1 MAALVS
7 RDACTGQA
15 IGEVPATPPEAVAAI
30 VDEVAIVQPFWAA
43 LPLSDRSRYLRR
55 IAQVVLDEVDDL
67 SELFAREQGRPRTEA
82 VTMELVASIDALRW
96 VAAHAPRFLADERL
110 RGNQLPLRGKRSHLV
125 RDPVGVVGVCSPW
138 SSPWAS
144 GMRRVAYALMA
155 GNGVVLVPDPLVP
168 LSAVR
173 LVRALD
179 RAGVPEGLVRVAAGT
194 GDLAGALERGGA
206 GQVVRIGALG
216 RDPMLVLADA
226 SVPHAVSGALWAAFA
241 NAGQSRVNV
250 ARVYVRRE
258 VADRVVD
265 ELVAAAGR
273 RRLGDPR
280 RWDVDIGPL
289 ASAEHLPVVRDAVDE
304 AVAAGAERL
313 TGGAAGIRGGP
324 GPPPGGPAD
333 IRGVPGPFFAPVV
346 LRGATPE
353 MRVLS
358 EPLPGP
364 VLPVVAVDSED
375 EAIALANETPSVG
388 ASVWAAD
395 RGRGER
401 ITRELWAERAW
412 INEHMLTALSP
423 AGLAEFVDVRLR
435 VWEPSRLRDLWWYP
449 YDESLARTMK
459 AVTRYFYGRESERP
473 KALREGAVPAVRL
486 ARRLARD
493 AVRR

>member
-7 RDACTGQA
+7 RDASTGQA
-15 IGEVPATPPEAVAAI
+15 IGEVPETPPEAVGAI
-30 VDEVAIVQPFWAA
+30 VDQVAAVQPFWAA
-43 LPLSDRSRYLRR
+43 LPLGDRSRYLRR

-82 VTMELVASIDALRW
+82 VTMELLASIDALRW
-96 VAAHAPRFLADERL
+96 VAAHAPRFLGDQRL

-258 VADRVVD
+258 IADRLVE
-265 ELVAAAGR
+265 ELVVATGR
-273 RRLGDPR
+273 LRLGDPR

-313 TGGAAGIRGGP
+313 TGG
-324 GPPPGGPAD
+324 PAD
-333 IRGVPGPFFAPVV
+333 IPGVSGPFFAPAV

-364 VLPVVAVDSED
+364 VLPVVPVDSED

-388 ASVWAAD
+388 ASVWTAD

-401 ITRELWAERAW
+401 ITRELHAERAW

-459 AVTRYFYGRESERP
+459 AVTRYFYGRESERL

>member
-1 MAALVS
+1 MATTLIS
-7 RDACTGQA
+7 RDVCTGGA
-15 IGEVPATPPEAVAAI
+15 LGEVPATPPEAVAAI
-30 VDEVAIVQPFWAA
+30 VDEVATVQPFWAA

-194 GDLAGALERGGA
+194 DDLAAALERGGA
-206 GQVVRIGALG
+206 GEVARIGALG

-226 SVPHAVSGALWAAFA
+226 SLPHAVSGALWAAFA

-250 ARVYVRRE
+250 SRVYVRRE
-258 VADRVVD
+258 VADRFT
-265 ELVAAAGR
+265 ELLLTAAGR
-273 RRLGDPR
+273 LRLGDPR

-289 ASAEHLPVVRDAVDE
+289 TSAEHLPTVRDAVDE

-313 TGGAAGIRGGP
+313 TGGP
-324 GPPPGGPAD
+324 VDMP
-333 IRGVPGPFFAPVV
+333 GVPGPFFAPVV

-353 MRVLS
+353 MRVLR

-388 ASVWAAD
+388 ASVWTAD

-401 ITRELWAERAW
+401 ITRELRAERAW

-459 AVTRYFYGRESERP
+459 AVTRYFYGRESERL

>member
-15 IGEVPATPPEAVAAI
+15 IGEVPETPPEAVGAI
-30 VDEVAIVQPFWAA
+30 VDEVAAVQPFWAA
-43 LPLSDRSRYLRR
+43 LPLGDRSRYLRR

-82 VTMELVASIDALRW
+82 VTMELLASIDALRW
-96 VAAHAPRFLADERL
+96 VAAHAPRFLADQRL

-144 GMRRVAYALMA
+144 GMRRVAYALLA

-194 GDLAGALERGGA
+194 GDLADALERGGA

-258 VADRVVD
+258 VADRFT
-265 ELVAAAGR
+265 EQLVAAAGR
-273 RRLGDPR
+273 LRLGDPR

-289 ASAEHLPVVRDAVDE
+289 ASAEHLPIVRNAVDE
-304 AVAAGAERL
+304 AIAAGAERL
-313 TGGAAGIRGGP
+313 TGGP
-324 GPPPGGPAD
+324 VD
-333 IRGVPGPFFAPVV
+333 IAGVPGPFFAPVV

-364 VLPVVAVDSED
+364 VLPVVPVDSED

-388 ASVWAAD
+388 ASVWTAD

-401 ITRELWAERAW
+401 ITRELQAERAW

-459 AVTRYFYGRESERP
+459 AVTRYFYGRESERLR
-473 KALREGAVPAVRL
+473 ALREGAVPAVRL

>member
-15 IGEVPATPPEAVAAI
+15 IGEVPETPPEAVGAI
-30 VDEVAIVQPFWAA
+30 VDEVAAVQPFWAA
-43 LPLSDRSRYLRR
+43 LPLGDRSRYLRR

-82 VTMELVASIDALRW
+82 VTMELLASVDALRW

-125 RDPVGVVGVCSPW
+125 RAPVGVVGVCSPW

-144 GMRRVAYALMA
+144 GMRRVAYALLA
-155 GNGVVLVPDPLVP
+155 GNGVVLAPDPLVP

-194 GDLAGALERGGA
+194 GDLADALERGGA

-216 RDPMLVLADA
+216 RDPMLVLANA

-258 VADRVVD
+258 VADRFT
-265 ELVAAAGR
+265 EQLVAAAGR
-273 RRLGDPR
+273 LRLGDPR

-289 ASAEHLPVVRDAVDE
+289 ASAEHLPIVRDAVDE
-304 AVAAGAERL
+304 AIAAGAERL
-313 TGGAAGIRGGP
+313 TGGP
-324 GPPPGGPAD
+324 VD
-333 IRGVPGPFFAPVV
+333 IAGVPGPFFAPVV

-364 VLPVVAVDSED
+364 VLPVVPVDSED

-388 ASVWAAD
+388 ASVWTAD

-401 ITRELWAERAW
+401 ITRELQAERAW

-459 AVTRYFYGRESERP
+459 AVTRYFYGRESERL
-473 KALREGAVPAVRL
+473 KALREGALPAVRL

-493 AVRR
+493 AVRG

>member
-15 IGEVPATPPEAVAAI
+15 IGEVPETPPEAVGAI
-30 VDEVAIVQPFWAA
+30 VDEVAAVQPFWAA
-43 LPLSDRSRYLRR
+43 LPLGDRSRYLRR

-82 VTMELVASIDALRW
+82 VTMELLASVDALRW
-96 VAAHAPRFLADERL
+96 VAAHAPRFLADQRL

-179 RAGVPEGLVRVAAGT
+179 RAGVPEGLVRVAAAT
-194 GDLAGALERGGA
+194 GDLADALERGGA

-258 VADRVVD
+258 VADRFTD
-265 ELVAAAGR
+265 QLVAAAGR
-273 RRLGDPR
+273 LRLGDPR

-289 ASAEHLPVVRDAVDE
+289 ASAEHLPIVRDAVDE
-304 AVAAGAERL
+304 AIAAGAERL
-313 TGGAAGIRGGP
+313 TGGP
-324 GPPPGGPAD
+324 VD
-333 IRGVPGPFFAPVV
+333 IAGVPGPFFAPVV
-346 LRGATPE
+346 LRGATPS

-364 VLPVVAVDSED
+364 VLPVVPVDSED

-388 ASVWAAD
+388 ASVWTAD

-401 ITRELWAERAW
+401 ITRELRAERAW

-459 AVTRYFYGRESERP
+459 AVTRYFYGRESERL

-486 ARRLARD
+486 ARRLARE

>member
-15 IGEVPATPPEAVAAI
+15 IGEVPETPPEAVAAI
-30 VDEVAIVQPFWAA
+30 VDEVAAVQPFWAA

-82 VTMELVASIDALRW
+82 VTMELLASIDALRW
-96 VAAHAPRFLADERL
+96 VAAHAPRFLADQRL

-194 GDLAGALERGGA
+194 GDLADALERGGA

-258 VADRVVD
+258 IADRLVD

-273 RRLGDPR
+273 LRLGDPR
-280 RWDVDIGPL
+280 SWDVDIGPL

-313 TGGAAGIRGGP
+313 T
-324 GPPPGGPAD
+324 GGPAD

-375 EAIALANETPSVG
+375 EAIALANGTPSVG
-388 ASVWAAD
+388 ASVWTAD

-401 ITRELWAERAW
+401 ITRELRAERAW

-423 AGLAEFVDVRLR
+423 VGLAEFVDVRLR

-459 AVTRYFYGRESERP
+459 AVTRYFYGRESERLR
-473 KALREGAVPAVRL
+473 ALREGAVPAARL

>member
-15 IGEVPATPPEAVAAI
+15 IGEVPETPPEAVGAI
-30 VDEVAIVQPFWAA
+30 VDEVAAVQPFWAA
-43 LPLSDRSRYLRR
+43 LPLGDRSRYLRR

-82 VTMELVASIDALRW
+82 VTMELLASVDALRW

-144 GMRRVAYALMA
+144 GMRRVAYALLA
-155 GNGVVLVPDPLVP
+155 GNGVVLAPDPLVP

-194 GDLAGALERGGA
+194 GDLADALERGGA

-216 RDPMLVLADA
+216 RDPMLVLANA

-258 VADRVVD
+258 VADRFT
-265 ELVAAAGR
+265 EQLVAAAGR
-273 RRLGDPR
+273 LRLGDPR

-289 ASAEHLPVVRDAVDE
+289 ASAEHLPIVRDAVDE
-304 AVAAGAERL
+304 AIAAGAERL
-313 TGGAAGIRGGP
+313 TGGP
-324 GPPPGGPAD
+324 VD
-333 IRGVPGPFFAPVV
+333 IAGVPGPFFAPVV

-364 VLPVVAVDSED
+364 VLPVVPVDSED
-375 EAIALANETPSVG
+375 EGIALANETPSVG
-388 ASVWAAD
+388 ASVWTAD

-401 ITRELWAERAW
+401 ITRELQAERAW

-459 AVTRYFYGRESERP
+459 AVTRYFYGRESERL
-473 KALREGAVPAVRL
+473 KALREGALPAVRL

-493 AVRR
+493 AVRG

>member
-15 IGEVPATPPEAVAAI
+15 IGEVPETPPEAVGAI
-30 VDEVAIVQPFWAA
+30 VDEVAAVQPFWAA
-43 LPLSDRSRYLRR
+43 LPLGDRSRYLRR

-82 VTMELVASIDALRW
+82 VTMELLASVDALRW

-144 GMRRVAYALMA
+144 GMRRVAYALLA
-155 GNGVVLVPDPLVP
+155 GNGVVLAPDPLVP

-194 GDLAGALERGGA
+194 GDLADALERGGA

-216 RDPMLVLADA
+216 RDPMLVLANA

-258 VADRVVD
+258 VADRFT
-265 ELVAAAGR
+265 EQLVAAAGR
-273 RRLGDPR
+273 LRLGDPR

-289 ASAEHLPVVRDAVDE
+289 ASAEHLPIVRDAVDE
-304 AVAAGAERL
+304 AIAAGAERL
-313 TGGAAGIRGGP
+313 TGGP
-324 GPPPGGPAD
+324 VD
-333 IRGVPGPFFAPVV
+333 IAGVPGPFFAPVV

-364 VLPVVAVDSED
+364 VLPVVPVDSED

-388 ASVWAAD
+388 ASVWTAD

-401 ITRELWAERAW
+401 ITRELQAERAW

-459 AVTRYFYGRESERP
+459 AVTRYFYGRESERL
-473 KALREGAVPAVRL
+473 KALREGALPAVRL

-493 AVRR
+493 AVRG

>member
-7 RDACTGQA
+7 RDARTGQA
-15 IGEVPATPPEAVAAI
+15 IGEVPETPPEAVGAI
-30 VDEVAIVQPFWAA
+30 VDEVAAVQPLWAA
-43 LPLSDRSRYLRR
+43 LPLGDRSRYLRR

-82 VTMELVASIDALRW
+82 VTMELLASVDALRW
-96 VAAHAPRFLADERL
+96 VAAHAPRFLADQRL

-194 GDLAGALERGGA
+194 GDLADALDRGGA

-258 VADRVVD
+258 IADRLVE

-273 RRLGDPR
+273 LRLGDPR

-313 TGGAAGIRGGP
+313 TGG
-324 GPPPGGPAD
+324 PAD
-333 IRGVPGPFFAPVV
+333 MPGVPGPFFAPVV

-388 ASVWAAD
+388 ASVWTAD

-401 ITRELWAERAW
+401 ITRELRAERAW

-459 AVTRYFYGRESERP
+459 AVTRYFYGRESERL

>member
-1 MAALVS
+1 
-7 RDACTGQA
+7 
-15 IGEVPATPPEAVAAI
+15 
-30 VDEVAIVQPFWAA
+30 
-43 LPLSDRSRYLRR
+43 
-55 IAQVVLDEVDDL
+55 
-67 SELFAREQGRPRTEA
+67 
-82 VTMELVASIDALRW
+82 
-96 VAAHAPRFLADERL
+96 
-110 RGNQLPLRGKRSHLV
+110 
-125 RDPVGVVGVCSPW
+125 
-138 SSPWAS
+138 
-144 GMRRVAYALMA
+144 MRRVAYALMA

-194 GDLAGALERGGA
+194 GDLADALERAGA

-226 SVPHAVSGALWAAFA
+226 SVPHAVSGALWASFA

-258 VADRVVD
+258 IADRFT
-265 ELVAAAGR
+265 EQLVAAAAR
-273 RRLGDPR
+273 LRLGDPR

-304 AVAAGAERL
+304 AVAAGAECL
-313 TGGAAGIRGGP
+313 T
-324 GPPPGGPAD
+324 GGPAD
-333 IRGVPGPFFAPVV
+333 VPGVPGPFFSPVV

-353 MRVLS
+353 TRVLS

-364 VLPVVAVDSED
+364 VLPVVPVDSED

-388 ASVWAAD
+388 ASVWTAD

-459 AVTRYFYGRESERP
+459 AVTRYFYGRESERLQ
-473 KALREGAVPAVRL
+473 ALREGAVPAVRL
-486 ARRLARD
+486 ARRLARE

>member
-15 IGEVPATPPEAVAAI
+15 IGEVPETPPEAVAAI
-30 VDEVAIVQPFWAA
+30 VGEVAAVQPFWAA
-43 LPLSDRSRYLRR
+43 LPLGDRSRYLRR

-82 VTMELVASIDALRW
+82 VTMELLASVDALRW
-96 VAAHAPRFLADERL
+96 VAAHAPRFLADQRL

-194 GDLAGALERGGA
+194 GDLANALERGGA

-258 VADRVVD
+258 IADRFT
-265 ELVAAAGR
+265 EQLVAAAGR
-273 RRLGDPR
+273 LRLGDPG

-313 TGGAAGIRGGP
+313 TGG
-324 GPPPGGPAD
+324 PAD
-333 IRGVPGPFFAPVV
+333 IPGVVGPFFAPVV
-346 LRGATPE
+346 LRGATRQ

-388 ASVWAAD
+388 ASVWTAD

-401 ITRELWAERAW
+401 ITRELQAERAW

-459 AVTRYFYGRESERP
+459 AVTRYFYGRESERL

-493 AVRR
+493 TVRR

>member
-7 RDACTGQA
+7 RDASTGQA
-15 IGEVPATPPEAVAAI
+15 IGEVPETPPEAVGAI
-30 VDEVAIVQPFWAA
+30 VDEVAAVQPFWAA
-43 LPLSDRSRYLRR
+43 LPLGDRSRYLRR

-82 VTMELVASIDALRW
+82 VTMELLASIDALRW
-96 VAAHAPRFLADERL
+96 VAAHAPRFLADQRL

-179 RAGVPEGLVRVAAGT
+179 RAGVPEGLIRVAAGR
-194 GDLAGALERGGA
+194 GDLAGALERAGA

-226 SVPHAVSGALWAAFA
+226 PVPHAVSGALWAAFA

-258 VADRVVD
+258 IADRLVE

-273 RRLGDPR
+273 LRLGDPR

-313 TGGAAGIRGGP
+313 TGGAA
-324 GPPPGGPAD
+324 D
-333 IRGVPGPFFAPVV
+333 IPGVPGPFFAPVV

-358 EPLPGP
+358 TPLPGP
-364 VLPVVAVDSED
+364 VLPVVPVDSED

-388 ASVWAAD
+388 ASVWTAD

-401 ITRELWAERAW
+401 ITRELRAERAW

-459 AVTRYFYGRESERP
+459 AVTRYFYGRESERL
-473 KALREGAVPAVRL
+473 KAVREGAIPAVRL

>member
-7 RDACTGQA
+7 HDARTGEA
-15 IGEVPATPPEAVAAI
+15 IGEVAETPPEAVGAI
-30 VDEVAIVQPFWAA
+30 VGEVAAVQPFWAA
-43 LPLSDRSRYLRR
+43 LPLSDRARYLRR

-67 SELFAREQGRPRTEA
+67 SDLFAREQGRPRTEA
-82 VTMELVASIDALRW
+82 VTMELIASVDALRW

-179 RAGVPEGLVRVAAGT
+179 RAGVPEGLVRVAAGS

-258 VADRVVD
+258 VADRFVD

-273 RRLGDPR
+273 LRLGDPR

-289 ASAEHLPVVRDAVDE
+289 ACAEHLPVVRDAVDE
-304 AVAAGAERL
+304 AIAAGAERL
-313 TGGAAGIRGGP
+313 TGG
-324 GPPPGGPAD
+324 PAD
-333 IRGVPGPFFAPVV
+333 MPGVPGPFFAPVV

-364 VLPVVAVDSED
+364 VLPVVPVDSED
-375 EAIALANETPSVG
+375 EAIALANESPSVG
-388 ASVWAAD
+388 ASVWTAD

-401 ITRELWAERAW
+401 ITRELRAERAW

-459 AVTRYFYGRESERP
+459 AVTRYFYGRESERLR
-473 KALREGAVPAVRL
+473 ALREGAVPAARL